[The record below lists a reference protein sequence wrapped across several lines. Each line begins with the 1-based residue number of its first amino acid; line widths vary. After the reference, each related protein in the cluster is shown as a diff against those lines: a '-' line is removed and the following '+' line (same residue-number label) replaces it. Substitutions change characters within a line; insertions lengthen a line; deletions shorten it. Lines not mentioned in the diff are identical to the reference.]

1 MPLINNERY
10 ARYYRQI
17 STVYERPEIKASLEV
32 IFSVF
37 MVVLLIFAA
46 IRPTLTNLVALQKRI
61 TDKES
66 INTKADR
73 KIAQLFAAQAQ
84 LDEFGTVLGLYDSA
98 VPESFSYVD
107 QLGRIEVLARANNL
121 QIELLSTPG
130 TVLFGEGKGVG
141 EWSTKLLKPDK
152 ERVITSPVDFQVSG
166 KPKQVRDFLVQLEA
180 MDRLTTIKSVN
191 LVKESGST
199 KGSEKIKASGQINF
213 YILSITTK

>member
-1 MPLINNERY
+1 MALINNERY
-10 ARYYRQI
+10 ARYYRRV
-17 STVYERPEIKASLEV
+17 TMVYERPEIKASLEV

-46 IRPTLTNLVALQKRI
+46 IRPTLTNLAALQKRI

-73 KIAQLFAAQAQ
+73 KIAQLFAAQTQ
-84 LDEFGTVLGLYDSA
+84 LDEFSSVLGLYDSA
-98 VPESFSYVD
+98 VPEKFNYVD
-107 QLGRIEVLARANNL
+107 QLGRVELLARANNL
-121 QIELLSTPG
+121 QVDLVSMPGIILS
-130 TVLFGEGKGVG
+130 GEGKGAG
-141 EWSTKLLKPDK
+141 EWSSKLLKPDS
-152 ERVITSPVDFQVSG
+152 ERIITSSVDFQVSG

-191 LVKESGST
+191 LIKETGST

-213 YILSITTK
+213 YILSNITK